1 MRYPMTALAVALV
14 ACWALPAG
22 AQDVRMERTPL
33 ERELRII
40 PPTTEPARS
49 RPQDADYYPSTGGI
63 IHEPAFFES
72 LSTQTESGGR
82 FGLAGWSSPNSP
94 AGADYS
100 EINGWLSFGFAFTWS
115 SPPLAPAKKPAPVP
129 R

>member
-1 MRYPMTALAVALV
+1 MRYLSVVLALV
-14 ACWALPAG
+14 LAALSPLPGA
-22 AQDVRMERTPL
+22 AQDVKMERTPF

-49 RPQDADYYPSTGGI
+49 RPEDADYYPNTGGI
-63 IHEPAFFES
+63 IHEPAFFER

-82 FGLAGWSSPNSP
+82 FGIAGWSSPNSP
-94 AGADYS
+94 VGADYS

-115 SPPLAPAKKPAPVP
+115 SPPLAPPKKPAP

>member
-1 MRYPMTALAVALV
+1 MAIGLTLVLVAVA
-14 ACWALPAG
+14 ALPAA
-22 AQDVRMERTPL
+22 AQDVKMERTPF
-33 ERELRII
+33 ERELGII

-49 RPQDADYYPSTGGI
+49 RPEDADYYPNTGGI

-72 LSTQTESGGR
+72 LSAGTETGGR

-94 AGADYS
+94 SGADYS

-115 SPPLAPAKKPAPVP
+115 SPPLTPPRKPAP